1 VNTLGINSRLY
12 TDELKEKWKE
22 NESEGDEDEDEEEM
36 EQIES
41 EEEVREVRRHVN
53 GDIASTEPEAFQV
66 LIYM

>member
-1 VNTLGINSRLY
+1 MNTLGINSRLY

-22 NESEGDEDEDEEEM
+22 NESEGDEDEEEVG
-36 EQIES
+36 QIES

-53 GDIASTEPEAFQV
+53 GDIASTGPEAFQV